1 MTPTR
6 PCLGVPG
13 QTCTNRTRA
22 PRGRC
27 PSCERLWQKARNAR
41 RTQYAG
47 TWRAT
52 SKAARRGV
60 EWCARC
66 GVLFDQADRKRRS
79 TLDHTTGLVLC
90 QSCNSSIR
98 RNAS

>member
-41 RTQYAG
+41 RTQYHG
-47 TWRAT
+47 SWRAT
-52 SKAARRGV
+52 SRAARKAQP
-60 EWCARC
+60 WCSIC
-66 GVLFDQADRKRRS
+66 GTVYDL
-79 TLDHTTGLVLC
+79 TLDHEHGQVEC
-90 QSCNSSIR
+90 RVCNSRHR